1 MFIRSLFIRSWC
13 IQTGIKNVL
22 LKISYGLIVA
32 LMLPTAQSIAQTVVQ
47 QTGQQWTLQSSVQQA
62 LSASPELKKSM
73 AEIGVRQTDINLSS
87 LWPEPSIAFRID
99 NKLGQ
104 DDATG
109 GYDLTDI
116 TISQPIPISR
126 IKYQTSVA
134 EASLKA
140 ARFSRLYQSL
150 QVQNRVSKVFFQ
162 LQLASAELALAKKQL
177 QLADKLINQTEKN
190 TRSVV
195 VRYLTPLEKMRMTI
209 IREEADQ
216 AASSAEGKYN
226 EALSEFV
233 KLLGIAVD
241 NVATVPELQPLVEM
255 PDINQ
260 LTALQEHHAQ
270 LSSQQQQVLAAKH
283 KIDVARNSQLVDPTV
298 GLSWSRDTFPNGR
311 DDVYAVMFN
320 MQIPLGDRKNAAA
333 SKASYKA
340 SQQRIEL
347 ALLKRELKIN
357 LNKSFTHLNHVVEQA
372 RGYKQKVL
380 KPAQKMLDL
389 TNRGFSS
396 GELNIL
402 SLVDANNTYF
412 EARLNYLQLLYQAW
426 VELAE
431 VKLFA
436 GQMIKDVDTQSVSLF
451 KGEV

>member
-1 MFIRSLFIRSWC
+1 MLFR
-13 IQTGIKNVL
+13 
-22 LKISYGLIVA
+22 
-32 LMLPTAQSIAQTVVQ
+32 SIAQSVVQ
-47 QTGQQWTLQSSVQQA
+47 STGQQWTLQASVQQA
-62 LSASPELKKSM
+62 MSASPELKKSM
-73 AEIGVRQTDINLSS
+73 AEIDVRQTDINLSS

-126 IKYQTSVA
+126 IKYQASAA

-162 LQLASAELALAKKQL
+162 LQLASAELALAEQQL

-190 TRSVV
+190 TKAVV

-226 EALSEFV
+226 ESLSEFV
-233 KLLGIAVD
+233 KLLGIEVD
-241 NVATVPELQPLVEM
+241 NVTTVSELQPLVEM
-255 PDINQ
+255 PDIKQ
-260 LTALQEHHAQ
+260 LSVLQEHHVQ

-283 KIDVARNSQLVDPTV
+283 QIDVARNSQLVDPSI

-311 DDVYAVMFN
+311 DDVYAIMFN
-320 MQIPLGDRKNAAA
+320 MQIPIGDRKNTAA
-333 SKASYKA
+333 SKATYKA
-340 SQQRIEL
+340 SQQGIEL
-347 ALLKRELKIN
+347 ALLKRDR
-357 LNKSFTHLNHVVEQA
+357 KSVV
-372 RGYKQKVL
+372 
-380 KPAQKMLDL
+380 
-389 TNRGFSS
+389 
-396 GELNIL
+396 
-402 SLVDANNTYF
+402 
-412 EARLNYLQLLYQAW
+412 
-426 VELAE
+426 
-431 VKLFA
+431 
-436 GQMIKDVDTQSVSLF
+436 
-451 KGEV
+451 